1 MLDNLSPVGRP
12 SVQRDVDLT
21 VHSSKDVPIDLNE
34 SVIQVA
40 LLERAPAF
48 DLLLF
53 PAKHEHLPSL
63 EETLRDAE
71 TKVDAGDAF
80 SHLAEGAH
88 VGTVSVRRQAS
99 LLHQPSGCLAH
110 RDSRRGGHTHATAQR
125 RACRRAAAGRSGV
138 APSARPRCTRCGA
151 PPTSGAQA
159 EPRVMAVRTRSR
171 GHRRACRSRF
181 LARPRGPC
189 AVLLDDAT
197 TSTAV
202 REERRI
208 LAELGRRVSF
218 SLWRLLLTKERK
230 RGRRITKLADQCGAP
245 TLSRP
250 RRWEGPAQA
259 FVPPSWSQETRPM
272 VKRVH
277 FASSPPPPQAA

>member
-1 MLDNLSPVGRP
+1 MTLRVGTRASPLARIQANAVIQRLRAGGIEAEAVPMSTRGDRSLGGDLSTHVGQFVTGLDAHLFN
-12 SVQRDVDLT
+12 DNVDLT

-53 PAKHEHLPSL
+53 PAQHEHLPSL

-110 RDSRRGGHTHATAQR
+110 RDSRRDRHPHATAQR

-159 EPRVMAVRTRSR
+159 EP
-171 GHRRACRSRF
+171 
-181 LARPRGPC
+181 
-189 AVLLDDAT
+189 
-197 TSTAV
+197 
-202 REERRI
+202 
-208 LAELGRRVSF
+208 
-218 SLWRLLLTKERK
+218 
-230 RGRRITKLADQCGAP
+230 
-245 TLSRP
+245 
-250 RRWEGPAQA
+250 
-259 FVPPSWSQETRPM
+259 
-272 VKRVH
+272 
-277 FASSPPPPQAA
+277 